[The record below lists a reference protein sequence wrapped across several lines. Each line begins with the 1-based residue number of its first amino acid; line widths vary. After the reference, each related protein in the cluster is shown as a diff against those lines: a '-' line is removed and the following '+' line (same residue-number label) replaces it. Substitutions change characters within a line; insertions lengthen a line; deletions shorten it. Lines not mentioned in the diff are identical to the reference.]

1 MAMDFLGNIGM
12 GYTSFSQ
19 TAYIQSNYTGRYASD
34 DLGVMSIEEQAISTS
49 NSHNQYSRYAD
60 YSHLTVDPSDDKTFW
75 FNTEIF
81 KLNYRRDVV
90 GAFKIASDFNYDI
103 GVVSID
109 SPMVGIIYL
118 TPKPSSPP
126 FAKKGQKIKKGD
138 TICLIEAMKTFNE
151 IKSDRDCTIKT
162 VMVKNGEAV
171 EFGQP
176 LFEIS

>member
-1 MAMDFLGNIGM
+1 MLDKKINETIDKLIKKIKENNL
-12 GYTSFSQ
+12 TSIKLSNKINTIEISNNSSSQ
-19 TAYIQSNYTGRYASD
+19 
-34 DLGVMSIEEQAISTS
+34 ISTQNISPAS
-49 NSHNQYSRYAD
+49 NQ
-60 YSHLTVDPSDDKTFW
+60 
-75 FNTEIF
+75 NT
-81 KLNYRRDVV
+81 NN
-90 GAFKIASDFNYDI
+90 KISESFL
-103 GVVSID
+103 SID

-151 IKSDRDCTIKT
+151 IKSDRDCTIMS

>member
-1 MAMDFLGNIGM
+1 MLDKKINETIDALIKKVKDNNLGSIKLSNKIN
-12 GYTSFSQ
+12 TVEISNS
-19 TAYIQSNYTGRYASD
+19 SVNYTANLD
-34 DLGVMSIEEQAISTS
+34 DQNISKEK
-49 NSHNQYSRYAD
+49 NQNIN
-60 YSHLTVDPSDDKTFW
+60 
-75 FNTEIF
+75 NTKKDNFI
-81 KLNYRRDVV
+81 
-90 GAFKIASDFNYDI
+90 
-103 GVVSID
+103 SID

-118 TPKPSSPP
+118 TPKPSTPP

-162 VMVKNGEAV
+162 VLVKNGEAV

>member
-1 MAMDFLGNIGM
+1 MLDKKINETIDALIKKVKDNNLGSIKLSNKIN
-12 GYTSFSQ
+12 TVEISNS
-19 TAYIQSNYTGRYASD
+19 SVNYTANLD
-34 DLGVMSIEEQAISTS
+34 DQNISKEK
-49 NSHNQYSRYAD
+49 NQNIN
-60 YSHLTVDPSDDKTFW
+60 
-75 FNTEIF
+75 NTKKDNFI
-81 KLNYRRDVV
+81 
-90 GAFKIASDFNYDI
+90 
-103 GVVSID
+103 SID

-118 TPKPSSPP
+118 TPKPSTPP

-176 LFEIS
+176 LFEIL

>member
-1 MAMDFLGNIGM
+1 MLDKKINETIDALIKKIKDNNLGSIKFSNKSNTIEISNNNVINSSFQNTQNALP
-12 GYTSFSQ
+12 TSNQ
-19 TAYIQSNYTGRYASD
+19 NTKNDIND
-34 DLGVMSIEEQAISTS
+34 DLI
-49 NSHNQYSRYAD
+49 
-60 YSHLTVDPSDDKTFW
+60 
-75 FNTEIF
+75 
-81 KLNYRRDVV
+81 
-90 GAFKIASDFNYDI
+90 
-103 GVVSID
+103 SID

-176 LFEIS
+176 LFEIL

>member
-1 MAMDFLGNIGM
+1 MMIDKKINDTIDNLIKKIKDNNLGSIKLSNRTNTIEISNNITT
-12 GYTSFSQ
+12 YD
-19 TAYIQSNYTGRYASD
+19 TAKNTQNILPASNENVKNDS
-34 DLGVMSIEEQAISTS
+34 LI
-49 NSHNQYSRYAD
+49 
-60 YSHLTVDPSDDKTFW
+60 
-75 FNTEIF
+75 
-81 KLNYRRDVV
+81 
-90 GAFKIASDFNYDI
+90 
-103 GVVSID
+103 SID

-162 VMVKNGEAV
+162 IMVKNGEAV

-176 LFEIS
+176 LFEIL

>member
-1 MAMDFLGNIGM
+1 MLDKKINETIDLLIKKIKENNLTSIKLANKSNTIEISNNLTSQFSNQNTQNIP
-12 GYTSFSQ
+12 T
-19 TAYIQSNYTGRYASD
+19 
-34 DLGVMSIEEQAISTS
+34 TS
-49 NSHNQYSRYAD
+49 NQNINDENNKS
-60 YSHLTVDPSDDKTFW
+60 L
-75 FNTEIF
+75 I
-81 KLNYRRDVV
+81 
-90 GAFKIASDFNYDI
+90 
-103 GVVSID
+103 SID

-126 FAKKGQKIKKGD
+126 FAKKGQKIKKDD

-162 VMVKNGEAV
+162 IMVKNGEAV

>member
-1 MAMDFLGNIGM
+1 MLDKKINDTVDALIKKIKDN
-12 GYTSFSQ
+12 
-19 TAYIQSNYTGRYASD
+19 
-34 DLGVMSIEEQAISTS
+34 DLGSIKLSNKTNTIEISNNNVIHTTSQNTQNVSPTS
-49 NSHNQYSRYAD
+49 NQNI
-60 YSHLTVDPSDDKTFW
+60 KN
-75 FNTEIF
+75 NTNDNLI
-81 KLNYRRDVV
+81 
-90 GAFKIASDFNYDI
+90 
-103 GVVSID
+103 SID

-176 LFEIS
+176 IFEIL

>member
-1 MAMDFLGNIGM
+1 MLDKKINETIDKLIKKIKENNL
-12 GYTSFSQ
+12 TS
-19 TAYIQSNYTGRYASD
+19 IKLSNKINT
-34 DLGVMSIEEQAISTS
+34 IEISNNSSNQISTQNISPSS
-49 NSHNQYSRYAD
+49 NQ
-60 YSHLTVDPSDDKTFW
+60 
-75 FNTEIF
+75 NT
-81 KLNYRRDVV
+81 NN
-90 GAFKIASDFNYDI
+90 KISESFL
-103 GVVSID
+103 SID

-151 IKSDRDCTIKT
+151 IKSDRDCTIKS